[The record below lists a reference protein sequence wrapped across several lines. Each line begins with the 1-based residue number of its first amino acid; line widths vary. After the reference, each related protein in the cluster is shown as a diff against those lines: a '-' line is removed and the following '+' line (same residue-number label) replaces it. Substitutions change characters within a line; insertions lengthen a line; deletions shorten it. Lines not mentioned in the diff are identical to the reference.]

1 MYSIR
6 QEFTLSYAYP
16 VIFTRD
22 LFGVENPV
30 LPEFLS
36 SCGEGRARIALVID
50 SEVARITTGLL
61 EKIKRFADRRQ
72 ELLEFVTPPLIM
84 PGGEG
89 CKNHPQEIERLHSLI
104 EKEGLCR
111 HSYIL
116 ALGGGAVLD
125 VAGYASATAHRG
137 IRLIRMPTT
146 TLAQND
152 AGVGVKNGVNAFGRK
167 NFLGT
172 FAPPYAVINDFDF
185 LRTLSARDQR
195 AGIAEAIKVALI
207 KDRAFF
213 DRLYAERRE
222 LAVFSP
228 PAMERM
234 IIGCAELHLEHIRT
248 SGDPFEFGTSR
259 PLDFGHWTAH
269 KLEELTHGDIRHG
282 EAVAIGIA
290 LDALYSHRQGQI
302 GDLDLHRILN
312 LLEDVGF
319 TLYHT
324 ALRWIDIT
332 KALQEFR
339 EHLGGVLSIPLLSG
353 IGSKIEVHE
362 IDVRL
367 YQECISAL
375 ADRESRAGDHHEHPE
390 KSASGAGN
398 SRKLFS

>member
-1 MYSIR
+1 MYSIH

-22 LFGVENPV
+22 LFGTGNPV

-36 SCGEGRARIALVID
+36 SYGEGRARIALVID
-50 SEVARITTGLL
+50 SEVVRLTTGLL
-61 EKIKRFADRRQ
+61 EKIKRFADRHQ
-72 ELLEFVTPPLIM
+72 DLLEFVTPPLVM

-89 CKNHPQEIERLHSLI
+89 CKNQPREVERLHALI

-111 HSYIL
+111 HSFII
-116 ALGGGAVLD
+116 AIGGGAVLD
-125 VAGYASATAHRG
+125 VAGYAAATAHRG
-137 IRLIRMPTT
+137 LRLIRVPTT

-172 FAPPYAVINDFDF
+172 FAPPCAVINDFDF
-185 LRTLSARDQR
+185 LRTLAARDQR

-207 KDRAFF
+207 KDRTFF

-222 LAVFSP
+222 LAVISL

-234 IIGCAELHLEHIRT
+234 IVRCAELHLEHIRT

-282 EAVAIGIA
+282 EAVAIGIT
-290 LDALYSHRQGQI
+290 LDALYSHRQALI
-302 GDLDLHRILN
+302 GDLDLHRILT

-324 ALRWIDIT
+324 ALRWIDIA

-353 IGSKIEVHE
+353 IGNKIEAHE

-375 ADRESRAGDHHEHPE
+375 ADRENRTGDRHEYPE
-390 KSASGAGN
+390 KSVIGTGDP
-398 SRKLFS
+398 RKLVS

>member
-1 MYSIR
+1 MVTIR
-6 QEFTLSYAYP
+6 QEFTLSYTYP

-22 LFGVENPV
+22 LFGVGNPV

-36 SCGEGRARIALVID
+36 SYGEGCARIALVID
-50 SEVARITTGLL
+50 SEVVRLTDGFL
-61 EKIKRFADRRQ
+61 EKIKRFADLHQ
-72 ELLEFVTPPLIM
+72 DLLEFVAPPLVM

-89 CKNHPQEIERLHSLI
+89 CKNQPQEVERLHSLI

-111 HSYIL
+111 HSFII
-116 ALGGGAVLD
+116 AIGGGAVLD
-125 VAGYASATAHRG
+125 VAGYAAATAHRG

-152 AGVGVKNGVNAFGRK
+152 AGVGVKNGINAFGRK

-172 FAPPYAVINDFDF
+172 FAPPCVVINDFNF
-185 LRTLSARDQR
+185 LQTLSDRDQR

-207 KDRAFF
+207 KDQHFF

-234 IIGCAELHLEHIRT
+234 IVRCAELHLVHIRT
-248 SGDPFEFGTSR
+248 CGDPFEFGTSR

-269 KLEELTHGDIRHG
+269 KLEELTHGEIRHG

-290 LDALYSHRQGQI
+290 LDALYSNRQDLI
-302 GDLDLHRILN
+302 GDLDLHRILT
-312 LLEDVGF
+312 LLEDIGF

-324 ALRWIDIT
+324 ALRWIDIA

-353 IGSKIEVHE
+353 IGDKIEAHE

-367 YQECISAL
+367 YQGCISAL
-375 ADRESRAGDHHEHPE
+375 AERAKRTGACHEQFE
-390 KSASGAGN
+390 KPVIGTRDPRYLVS
-398 SRKLFS
+398 

>member
-1 MYSIR
+1 MDSIR
-6 QEFTLSYAYP
+6 QEFTLSYSYP

-22 LFGVENPV
+22 LFGVGNPL

-50 SEVARITTGLL
+50 SEVARLTTGLL
-61 EKIKRFADRRQ
+61 EKIKRFSDVHQ
-72 ELLEFVTPPLIM
+72 ELLEFVTPPLII
-84 PGGEG
+84 PGGEV
-89 CKNHPQEIERLHSLI
+89 CKNQPREVERIHTLI

-111 HSYIL
+111 HSYII

-125 VAGYASATAHRG
+125 VAGYAAATAHRG
-137 IRLIRMPTT
+137 LRLIRLPTT

-172 FAPPYAVINDFDF
+172 FTPPCAVINDFDF
-185 LRTLSARDQR
+185 LRTLSDRDQR

-228 PAMERM
+228 TAMERM
-234 IIGCAELHLEHIRT
+234 IVRCAELHLEHIRT

-290 LDALYSHRQGQI
+290 LDALYSNRQARI
-302 GDLDLHRILN
+302 GDLDLHRILT
-312 LLEDVGF
+312 LLEDLGF
-319 TLYHT
+319 TLYYT
-324 ALRWIDIT
+324 ALRWIDIER
-332 KALQEFR
+332 ALQEFR

-353 IGSKIEVHE
+353 IGNKIEAHE
-362 IDVRL
+362 IDVKL

-375 ADRESRAGDHHEHPE
+375 ANRETRAGDRHEHSE
-390 KSASGAGN
+390 KPTIGTGN
-398 SRKLFS
+398 SRKLVS

>member
-1 MYSIR
+1 MHSIR

-22 LFGVENPV
+22 LFGAGNQV

-36 SCGEGRARIALVID
+36 SCGEGRARVALVVD
-50 SEVARITTGLL
+50 SEVARLTAGLF
-61 EKIKRFADRRQ
+61 EKIKRFADLRQ
-72 ELLEFVTPPLIM
+72 DLLEFVAPPLVI

-89 CKNHPQEIERLHSLI
+89 CKNQPQEVDRIHSLV

-111 HSYIL
+111 HSYII

-125 VAGYASATAHRG
+125 VVGYAAATAHRG

-172 FAPPYAVINDFDF
+172 FAPPRAVINDFDF
-185 LRTLSARDQR
+185 LRTLSDRDQR
-195 AGIAEAIKVALI
+195 TGIAEAIKVALI

-213 DRLYAERRE
+213 DQLYVGRRE

-234 IIGCAELHLEHIRT
+234 IVKCAELHLEHIRT
-248 SGDPFEFGTSR
+248 CDDPFEFGTSR

-269 KLEELTHGDIRHG
+269 KLEEMAHGDIRHG

-290 LDALYSHRQGQI
+290 LDALYSHRQELI
-302 GDLDLHRILN
+302 DDLDLHRILT
-312 LLEDVGF
+312 LLENVGF
-319 TLYHT
+319 PLYHT
-324 ALRWIDIT
+324 ALRWIDVA

-353 IGSKIEVHE
+353 IGNKIEAHE
-362 IDVRL
+362 IDVKL

-375 ADRESRAGDHHEHPE
+375 ADREGRTGERHENLE
-390 KSASGAGN
+390 KSVIGTGD
-398 SRKLFS
+398 SRKLVS

>member
-1 MYSIR
+1 MHSIR
-6 QEFTLSYAYP
+6 QEFTLSHTYP

-22 LFGVENPV
+22 LFDTGNPV
-30 LPEFLS
+30 LPDFLS
-36 SCGEGRARIALVID
+36 SRGEGRARIALVID
-50 SEVARITTGLL
+50 SEVARLTAGLL
-61 EKIKRFADRRQ
+61 DKIKRIADRHQ
-72 ELLEFVTPPLIM
+72 DLLEFVAPPLVV
-84 PGGEG
+84 PGGEV
-89 CKNHPQEIERLHSLI
+89 CKNQPREVERIHSLI

-116 ALGGGAVLD
+116 AIGGGAVLD
-125 VAGYASATAHRG
+125 VAGYAAATAHRG
-137 IRLIRMPTT
+137 IRLIRLPTT

-172 FAPPYAVINDFDF
+172 FAPPCAVINDFHF
-185 LRTLSARDQR
+185 LRTLSDRDQR

-228 PAMERM
+228 PAMEQM
-234 IIGCAELHLEHIRT
+234 IIRCAELHLEHIRT

-269 KLEELTHGDIRHG
+269 KLEEVTHGEIRHG

-290 LDALYSHRQGQI
+290 LDALYSNRTSLI
-302 GDLDLHRILN
+302 SNLDLHRIMTI
-312 LLEDVGF
+312 LEDVGF
-319 TLYHT
+319 TLYCT
-324 ALRWIDIT
+324 ALRWIDIE

-353 IGSKIEVHE
+353 VGNKIEAHE
-362 IDVRL
+362 IDVGL
-367 YQECISAL
+367 YQECISIL
-375 ADRESRAGDHHEHPE
+375 ADRETRAGDRHEHSE
-390 KSASGAGN
+390 KSTIRAGN
-398 SRKLFS
+398 SRQLVS

>member
-1 MYSIR
+1 MDSIR
-6 QEFTLSYAYP
+6 QEFTLSFSYP

-22 LFGVENPV
+22 LFGVGNLI

-36 SCGEGRARIALVID
+36 SCGQGRARIALVID
-50 SEVARITTGLL
+50 SEVARLTTGLL
-61 EKIKRFADRRQ
+61 EKIKRFSDVHQ
-72 ELLEFVTPPLIM
+72 ELLEFVTPPLII
-84 PGGEG
+84 PGGEV
-89 CKNHPQEIERLHSLI
+89 CKNQPREVERIHTLI

-111 HSYIL
+111 HSYII

-125 VAGYASATAHRG
+125 VAGYAAATAHRG
-137 IRLIRMPTT
+137 LRLIRLPTT

-172 FAPPYAVINDFDF
+172 FAPPCAVINDFDF
-185 LRTLSARDQR
+185 LRTLSDRDQR

-228 PAMERM
+228 TAMERM
-234 IIGCAELHLEHIRT
+234 IVRCAELHLEHIRT

-290 LDALYSHRQGQI
+290 LDALYSNRQARI
-302 GDLDLHRILN
+302 GDLDLHRILT
-312 LLEDVGF
+312 LLEDLGF
-319 TLYHT
+319 TLYYT
-324 ALRWIDIT
+324 ALRWIDIER
-332 KALQEFR
+332 ALQEFR

-353 IGSKIEVHE
+353 IGNKIEAHE
-362 IDVRL
+362 IDVKL

-375 ADRESRAGDHHEHPE
+375 ADREDRTGERHENLE
-390 KSASGAGN
+390 KSVIGRGDY
-398 SRKLFS
+398 RKLVS

>member
-1 MYSIR
+1 MHSIR

-22 LFGVENPV
+22 LLGAGNSI

-36 SCGEGRARIALVID
+36 SYGEGRARIALIID
-50 SEVARITTGLL
+50 SEVARLTTGLP
-61 EKIKRFADRRQ
+61 EKIKRFADLHQ
-72 ELLEFVTPPLIM
+72 DLLEFVTSPLII

-89 CKNHPQEIERLHSLI
+89 CKNQQREVERIHFLI

-111 HSYIL
+111 HSYII

-125 VAGYASATAHRG
+125 VVGYAAATAHRG
-137 IRLIRMPTT
+137 LRLIRMPTT

-152 AGVGVKNGVNAFGRK
+152 AGVGVKNGINAFGRK

-172 FAPPYAVINDFDF
+172 FAPPSAVINDFDF
-185 LRTLSARDQR
+185 LRTLSDRDQR

-207 KDRAFF
+207 KDRVFF

-222 LAVFSP
+222 LVVFSP
-228 PAMERM
+228 TAMERM
-234 IIGCAELHLEHIRT
+234 IVRCAELHLEHIRT

-290 LDALYSHRQGQI
+290 LDALYSHRQELI
-302 GDLDLHRILN
+302 GDLDLRRILT

-319 TLYHT
+319 SLYHT
-324 ALRWIDIT
+324 TLRRIDVA

-339 EHLGGVLSIPLLSG
+339 EHLGGVLSITLLSG
-353 IGSKIEVHE
+353 IGNKIEAHE
-362 IDVRL
+362 LDVRL
-367 YQECISAL
+367 YQECISTL
-375 ADRESRAGDHHEHPE
+375 ADREGRTGDRHEYSE
-390 KSASGAGN
+390 KSAVGAGN
-398 SRKLFS
+398 P